1 MQAVQPT
8 TTITIDE
15 AVFEVSSMSPQVQS
29 MIAYLDDWRQKEVEA
44 TSELLVVRGA
54 LANLQNELLA
64 VIQKEREDAA
74 KASAQ
79 ADADAAADP
88 AVITDVEVK

>member
-29 MIAYLDDWRQKEVEA
+29 MIQYLDDWRQKEVEA
-44 TSELLVVRGA
+44 TSSLLVVRGA

-64 VIQKEREDAA
+64 VIQKERADAA
-74 KASAQ
+74 AAAEAS
-79 ADADAAADP
+79 AADP
-88 AVITDVEVK
+88 AVVTDVEVK

>member
-8 TTITIDE
+8 TTITIDD

-29 MIAYLDDWRQKEVEA
+29 MIQYLDDWRQKEVEA
-44 TSELLVVRGA
+44 TSSLLVVRGA

-64 VIQKEREDAA
+64 TIQKER
-74 KASAQ
+74 
-79 ADADAAADP
+79 ADAAEAAATKAADP
-88 AVITDVEVK
+88 EVVTDVEVK